1 MSDELQVLL
10 NLSAAL
16 TLALVGGALAVRL
29 RQSPLIGYLLAGIII
44 GPFTPGFV
52 GDTHR
57 IASLAG
63 VGIIFLMFTLGVEFS
78 LEELARVRRI
88 ALLGTALQLIGTG
101 ALGAVL
107 GLLLGWSGS
116 AAIYLGALVALSS
129 TVVIIKTLQARGEVD
144 STHGRVLLGMLIVQD
159 LAAVALLVILPAL
172 TSNAGSL
179 LPTLALALGKSILF
193 IGGTLVLGKR
203 VVPWLVH
210 AVARLASEE
219 LFILAVAALALGAAL
234 GATALGLSTALGA
247 FLAGLLVGTSDV
259 EHRAMAEIIPL
270 RDLFSSLFF
279 VSVGMLI
286 DPSYVATHPLLV
298 IGVAAAV
305 LLLKSVIATAVV
317 LLPTFHLSS
326 KTALFVG
333 LALAQIGEFSFV
345 LARQGVDQHVL
356 SASQYSLILTTS
368 VLTLI
373 LTPSL
378 FWVVPRLDL
387 ALARVPGVGPVF
399 RPRVVDMFSGQ
410 ETADGWQDH
419 VIVVGCGQV
428 GSRVALALH
437 AQGMPVV
444 GIDQDLTS
452 VEALRAQGVPILY
465 GDASYRAV
473 LEAAQPERARA
484 LVVALPD
491 FGAARVVVLNARI
504 ARPDINIV
512 VRARD
517 PRTAALLRQAGAHE
531 AVEPELEGG
540 LELLRITLGSLSVST
555 GEQERVLAHAR
566 ADAQTAVAAHEL
578 DIQPDQA
585 EYQEPVAAPDSASG
599 HDDTVA
605 PPDTSVEDP
614 ARQTDKSDVL
624 REQDEAAR

>member
-1 MSDELQVLL
+1 MSDELQVLV
-10 NLSAAL
+10 NLSVA
-16 TLALVGGALAVRL
+16 LALAFVGGALAVRL
-29 RQSPLIGYLLAGIII
+29 RQSPLVGYLLAGIII

-57 IASLAG
+57 IAGLAE
-63 VGIIFLMFTLGVEFS
+63 VGIIFLMFALGVEFS

-88 ALLGTALQLIGTG
+88 AMLGTGLQLAGTG
-101 ALGAVL
+101 ALGVGF
-107 GLLLGWSGS
+107 GLLLGWSG
-116 AAIYLGALVALSS
+116 AAALYLGALLALSS

-172 TSNAGSL
+172 TSHAGSL
-179 LPTLALALGKSILF
+179 LPTLALAMGKSVLF
-193 IGGTLVLGKR
+193 IGGTLLFGMR
-203 VVPWLVH
+203 VVPRMVH

-286 DPSYVATHPLLV
+286 DPSYVAAHPLLV
-298 IGVAAAV
+298 IGVAAGV
-305 LLLKSVIATAVV
+305 LILKGIVATAVAM
-317 LLPTFHLSS
+317 LPTFHLSS

-333 LALAQIGEFSFV
+333 LGLAQVGEFSFV

-356 SASQYSLILTTS
+356 SAGQYSLILTTS
-368 VLTLI
+368 VLTLM

-387 ALARVPGVGPVF
+387 ALANVPAVGRAF
-399 RPRVVDMFSGQ
+399 RPRVDGQMSGQ
-410 ETADGWQDH
+410 VNDGWREH
-419 VIVVGCGQV
+419 MIVVGCGQV

-437 AQGMPVV
+437 AQGVPVV
-444 GIDQDLTS
+444 GIDQNLAA
-452 VEALRAQGVPILY
+452 VEELRSQGVPMLY
-465 GDASYRAV
+465 GDASYRVVVA
-473 LEAAQPERARA
+473 AAQPESARA

-491 FGAARVVVLNARI
+491 YGAARVVVLNART
-504 ARPDINIV
+504 ARPDIDIV

-517 PRTAALLRQAGAHE
+517 PRTAALLRQAGARE

-540 LELLRITLGSLSVST
+540 LELLRHALGTLAFPT
-555 GEQERVLAHAR
+555 GEQDRILTHAR
-566 ADAQTAVAAHEL
+566 ADAQTTIASIELEIHAAPVEDEDQDPAPVL
-578 DIQPDQA
+578 DDAGCQDQAGLQNGAITAPAHSQAIQPTPED
-585 EYQEPVAAPDSASG
+585 E
-599 HDDTVA
+599 HDA
-605 PPDTSVEDP
+605 
-614 ARQTDKSDVL
+614 
-624 REQDEAAR
+624 